1 MRLAAIFFIL
11 FSFKA
16 AIAQELTFSQVYASK
31 IMGIDRLS
39 GEEREA
45 LFAKARGY
53 ASYRRNPQSVAA
65 NEFVDTCTADPKA
78 SVLCE
83 LLFNSSKPLPRPGAP
98 AEIRSKLNAALLSLD
113 NPKERSK
120 NCAQALKIFEPI
132 INDPALYTYH
142 TRALY
147 WSWVCANA
155 TKESELARSIKERLW
170 SRFPLS
176 HHTNRVLSADK
187 DTRIDSILMRETDWP
202 VSLRSQRALEL
213 NGWIEAIEALQK
225 INEDGAAAVAGLYIN
240 QRLRE
245 LEPEVRLY
253 FAVLMS
259 QVSESIPS
267 VLPVSRVL
275 VPLFV
280 EYPQYIAP
288 ATLRLLFPINYS
300 FEKVAQEKSGIVELV
315 NDFRGNLDAGLLI
328 GLIHQESALNPR
340 AASGAGA
347 FGLMQL
353 LIPTATDQ
361 YRRLTRTPTAK
372 VDRDMLFQP
381 RLNVQ
386 LGILDFRWRLAQFK
400 NDLILTLASYNAGV
414 AGVQKWMRETKSL
427 QTPELLADVL
437 FLNRPQEFHVSQYVT
452 MILSRA
458 EWYRRLYPQLKAV
471 DVRRP

>member
-1 MRLAAIFFIL
+1 MRLAAVFLIL
-11 FSFKA
+11 FSFKT

-39 GEEREA
+39 GEELEA
-45 LFAKARGY
+45 LLAKARGY
-53 ASYRRNPQSVAA
+53 ASYRRNSQSVAA
-65 NEFVDTCTADPKA
+65 KEFVDACTADPKT

-83 LLFNSSKPLPRPGAP
+83 LLFNSSKPLPGPGAP
-98 AEIRSKLNAALLSLD
+98 AEVRSKLNAALLSLD

-120 NCAQALKIFEPI
+120 NCAQALKVFESV
-132 INDPALYTYH
+132 INEPALYTYH

-176 HHTNRVLSADK
+176 HHTYRVLSADK
-187 DTRIDSILMRETDWP
+187 DTRIDSVLMREKDWP
-202 VSLRSQRALEL
+202 VSLRSQNILEL

-300 FEKVAQEKSGIVELV
+300 FEKVAQEKSGIIELV
-315 NDFRGNLDAGLLI
+315 NDFRGNLDAALLI

-347 FGLMQL
+347 LGLMQL

-361 YRRLTRTPTAK
+361 YRRLTRTPTAT
-372 VDRDMLFQP
+372 VDRNMLFQP

-386 LGILDFRWRLAQFK
+386 LGILDFRWRLTQFK

-414 AGVQKWMRETKSL
+414 AGVQKWIRETKKL

-437 FLNRPQEFHVSQYVT
+437 FLNRPQEFHVSQYVA

>member
-1 MRLAAIFFIL
+1 MRLAAVLLIL
-11 FSFKA
+11 FSLKT
-16 AIAQELTFSQVYASK
+16 AIAQELTFSQAYVSK

-39 GEEREA
+39 GEELEA
-45 LFAKARGY
+45 LIAKARGY
-53 ASYRRNPQSVAA
+53 ASYRRNPQSASA
-65 NEFVDTCTADPKA
+65 NEFIDACTADPKS

-83 LLFNSSKPLPRPGAP
+83 LLFNSSKPLPGPGTP
-98 AEIRSKLNAALLSLD
+98 TEIRSKLNAALLSLD

-120 NCAQALKIFEPI
+120 NCAQALKVFESI

-147 WSWVCANA
+147 WSWVCANV
-155 TKESELARSIKERLW
+155 TKDSDLAHSIKERLW
-170 SRFPLS
+170 SSFPLS
-176 HHTNRVLSADK
+176 HHTYRVLSADK
-187 DTRIDSILMRETDWP
+187 DTRIDSVLMREKDWP
-202 VSLRSQRALEL
+202 VSFRSQRALEM

-225 INEDGAAAVAGLYIN
+225 INEDGAAAVAGLHIN

-259 QVSESIPS
+259 QVAESIPS

-315 NDFRGNLDAGLLI
+315 NEFRGNLDPALLI

-340 AASGAGA
+340 AASGANA
-347 FGLMQL
+347 FGLTQM

-361 YRRLTRTPTAK
+361 YRRLTKDPAAK

-381 RLNVQ
+381 RLSVQ
-386 LGILDFRWRLAQFK
+386 LGILDFRWRMAQFK
-400 NDLILTLASYNAGV
+400 NNLILTLASYNAGV
-414 AGVQKWMRETKSL
+414 AGVQKWMRETKKL

-458 EWYRRLYPQLKAV
+458 EWYQRLYPQLKSM